1 MWKVIIQSCSKP
13 PTRDGLTFTSHIDH
27 NLCFHIP
34 QFLLSLAQSYHEV
47 MTMDR
52 RILKGFAM
60 ENPIRGGITIP
71 KRTWENGQ
79 LMFRS
84 WPWHIYCYLTC
95 SSSSFFYICLMSSYN
110 LGEISPAKLRN
121 SLGTNPTDATGHFK
135 TLLQCSQQRRS
146 LRRLCWCL
154 GPSDGSTTTG
164 APQARGMYP
173 SKTRIDIE
181 FMKGKFASE

>member
-1 MWKVIIQSCSKP
+1 MCQFSGEISSIDVRHVIGGGLEIDHWLVVDLPLWKMMEFVSWGYDIANIWKVIIQSCSKP

-60 ENPIRGGITIP
+60 ENPIRRGTTIP

-84 WPWHIYCYLTC
+84 WPWHIYCYLAC
-95 SSSSFFYICLMSSYN
+95 SSSSFFYIFLMSS
-110 LGEISPAKLRN
+110 
-121 SLGTNPTDATGHFK
+121 
-135 TLLQCSQQRRS
+135 
-146 LRRLCWCL
+146 
-154 GPSDGSTTTG
+154 
-164 APQARGMYP
+164 
-173 SKTRIDIE
+173 
-181 FMKGKFASE
+181 

>member
-1 MWKVIIQSCSKP
+1 MFPYTTVFTLTRTIISWSHD
-13 PTRDGLTFTSHIDH
+13 DG
-27 NLCFHIP
+27 
-34 QFLLSLAQSYHEV
+34 Q
-47 MTMDR
+47 
-52 RILKGFAM
+52 
-60 ENPIRGGITIP
+60 ENPERICNGEPDSGGITIP